1 MKSILKNEKGAILLL
16 TVAIIMILVSLA
28 SSISLVSTVE
38 SDHSLMH
45 TQHDAIQE
53 ELLLRS
59 ESKRI
64 MYLMKYHE
72 HPSSV
77 IEPLPGRS
85 VKIETD
91 DRRTEYKI
99 ANNKRTVMVENFMG
113 FVTESAKS
121 VTSLITAS
129 RNGNV
134 SVVRRLAEK
143 LMKNNSLAKYQYF
156 TYTEES
162 ENADYSQ
169 ESAAVK
175 FWGPDVLNG
184 PVHSNSDIWIQQ
196 GGGGTNEGWPTF
208 NAFVT
213 TTGIF
218 KNYNQGG
225 APLTEGQKEQI
236 FLGDP
241 YPGYEENAA
250 PSEFLATAADVRAN
264 GIQAFDNVDIAYV
277 KMEGSSFTSRVASVE
292 FVGMEEFE
300 VYSWY
305 PADAGLANA
314 VVDFGGNW
322 FEDSDNIWTNH
333 IAIYDTIWS
342 EGPSG
347 SMAGNSY
354 FVDCELWI
362 EGELSGATTFASS
375 DTVFIVGDITYANT
389 QVGDAPD
396 DPDNAN
402 LYDYF
407 GLVSEQKILVRYK
420 HRDPFED
427 MILRNDNCNDI
438 NLYGAFAAIGKGNV
452 ELYGPSNCHYEG
464 IFSFQYH
471 HPHGSTP
478 GYTAASPYNGLDTL
492 YSYVDFHKFIFP
504 IYSFIP
510 PDYNR
515 FRLHSNNPDLGSGL
529 ICGYPIEGGG
539 FPDPNGYN
547 GSYPNN
553 EPYAGF
559 PYGTDYPWYNPVW
572 PESSLDI
579 VGERGSIHMW
589 GAIAQYRRGFIHR
602 SGQDPYNHGTFHSDS
617 DGDCAECQY
626 DLNNFLYGGVHRIN
640 GQGIGYEKDYSYDKR
655 LLYVQPPDYPEVY
668 DGFGGNSL
676 SAFKA
681 ENWIFKT
688 PN

>member
-1 MKSILKNEKGAILLL
+1 MKSILKNESGAIMLLA
-16 TVAIIMILVSLA
+16 VAVIMILVSLI
-28 SSISLVSTVE
+28 SSVSLVSAVK
-38 SDHSLMH
+38 SDHFNMH
-45 TQHDAIQE
+45 FQHDAIQE

-72 HPSSV
+72 HPASNF
-77 IEPLPGRS
+77 EPLPGRT

-91 DRRTEYKI
+91 DRKTSFVI

-121 VTSLITAS
+121 ITSTITALRS
-129 RNGNV
+129 GNLSLV
-134 SVVRRLAEK
+134 KRMSEK
-143 LMKNNSLAKYQYF
+143 LVKNNSLAKYQYF

-162 ENADYSQ
+162 ENADYSE

-184 PVHSNSDIWIQQ
+184 PVHSNSDIWIQN
-196 GGGGTNEGWPTF
+196 GGGGDNDGWPTF

-225 APLTEGQKEQI
+225 APLSDAVKEQI

-250 PSEFLATAADVRAN
+250 PSEFKATADDVRQN
-264 GIQAFDNVDIAYV
+264 GIWAFDNVDIAYI
-277 KMEGSSFTSRVASVE
+277 KMEGASFTSRVATVE
-292 FVGMEEFE
+292 FVNVKEFD

-305 PADAGLANA
+305 PSDTGLANA
-314 VVDFGGNW
+314 VVGFGGNW

-333 IAIYDTIWS
+333 IAIYDTTWS

-347 SMAGNSY
+347 TMSGNSY

-362 EGELSGATTFASS
+362 EGVVSGQTTFASS
-375 DTVFIVGDITYANT
+375 DTVFIVGDITYENT
-389 QVGDAPD
+389 VLGD
-396 DPDNAN
+396 DPDDEDVPNTN
-402 LYDYF
+402 DYF

-420 HRDPFED
+420 HKDPFQD
-427 MILRNDNCNDI
+427 FILRDDNCTDI
-438 NLYGAFAAIGKGNV
+438 NLYGAFAAIGKGDI
-452 ELYGPSNCHYEG
+452 EFYGPQNCHYEG
-464 IFSFQYH
+464 IFSFGFQ

-478 GYTAASPYNGLDTL
+478 DYTALSPYNGSDTL

-510 PDYNR
+510 PDLNR
-515 FRLHSNNPDLGSGL
+515 FKLHSNNPDPSGL
-529 ICGYPIEGGG
+529 ICGYPLEGNG
-539 FPDPNGYN
+539 FPDPNGYV

-553 EPYAGF
+553 EPYTAF

-579 VGERGSIHMW
+579 VGERGTIHMW

-602 SGQDPYNHGTFHSDS
+602 SGWDPYNHGVAHSDT
-617 DGDCAECQY
+617 DRDCPECLY
-626 DLNNFLYGGVHRIN
+626 DLDNFLYGGQHRIN
-640 GQGIGYEKDYSYDKR
+640 GGGLGYEKDYHYDQR
-655 LLYVQPPDYPEVY
+655 FLYVQPPDYPEVY
-668 DGFGGNSL
+668 DGFGGNAL
-676 SAFKA
+676 SAFEE
-681 ENWIFKT
+681 ENWVFKT
-688 PN
+688 PTN